1 MNPKERVKEL
11 SDILKE
17 ANYRYYVLDDPQMPD
32 FEYDR
37 LLRELEDLEKAHP
50 ELITEDSP
58 THRVGGEAISAFEKY
73 THPVPLMSLQD
84 VFSLDELDEFLVK
97 TLENDPQSQFSVEPK
112 IDGLSVA
119 LEYVDGKFIRGATRG
134 DGSVG
139 EDVTE
144 NLKTIRSIP
153 MTIDNAPA
161 RLIVRGEVYMPKKSF
176 EKLNA
181 KQEEEGKPLFAN
193 PRNAAAGSLRQ
204 LDPKICAQRG
214 LDIYIFNI
222 QLIEGR
228 DFATHAE
235 TLDYLKELKFKVI
248 PYKKLGNPKEINEYV
263 LSINENRGEL
273 PCDIDGAVIKVNDL
287 DQRNRMGST
296 AKCPRWA
303 VAYKYP
309 PEIKET
315 VVEDIVIQ
323 VGRTGVLTP
332 KAVVRPVRLA
342 GTTVTNA
349 TLHNQDFIS
358 ERDIR
363 IGDTVR
369 IRKAGEIIPEIL
381 DVIKDKRP
389 CDAVAYRLPAACPVC
404 GAAVVR
410 DEEGAFVRCTGAECP
425 AQLSRNIAHFVSRDA
440 MDIEGLGSSLVES
453 LIEKG
458 LIKSPADIY
467 YLTLDEMKSLWQ
479 KGSKAAEK
487 LLTAIEASKN
497 QDLSRLLYALGIRQV
512 GAKAGKVL
520 ASHFGNLDALM
531 TAGIE
536 DLQAVSDV
544 GEITARNI
552 ADWFAQ
558 PQSKHLI
565 EKLRNA
571 GVNFESKRTVSDTRF
586 AGKTFVLTG
595 ALSKFTRDEAT
606 EKIELFGGKASGSVS
621 KKTSFVV
628 VGENAGSK
636 ERKARE
642 LGIPILTEDEFLEM
656 IQ

>member
-512 GAKAGKVL
+512 GAKAG
-520 ASHFGNLDALM
+520 
-531 TAGIE
+531 IE
-536 DLQAVSDV
+536 DLQTVSDV

-606 EKIELFGGKASGSVS
+606 EKIELFGGKVSGSVS

-642 LGIPILTEDEFLEM
+642 LGIPILTEVEFLEM